1 MTERKEA
8 IVGSMFSGK
17 TAEVIE
23 QATRH
28 EIAGRKVQ
36 VFKPIIDDR
45 WDLRDKIRSHAGAE
59 YDATSVEDSL
69 GILENLED
77 GIEVVLIDEAQFFDE
92 QIVDVIL
99 ELSDRDIIVIFG
111 GLPEDFRG
119 EIFGSMGELL
129 PHADDV
135 NRLEAICNYEE
146 NGKVCGDP
154 ATKTQRFVNGEPAD
168 YNDPIVLVGEKD
180 FYAARC
186 PNHHKVRNKPKRNLE
201 REDHEVPKD

>member
-17 TAEVIE
+17 TAEIIE
-23 QATRH
+23 QITRH

-59 YDATSVEDSL
+59 HDATSVEDSL
-69 GILENLED
+69 AILENLED
-77 GIEVVLIDEAQFFDE
+77 GTEIVAIDEAQFFDKR
-92 QIVDVIL
+92 IVDVIL
-99 ELSDRDIIVIFG
+99 ELSDRDILVIFG

-119 EIFGSMGELL
+119 EIFGSMGKLL
-129 PHADDV
+129 PHADAID
-135 NRLEAICNYEE
+135 RLEAICDYKEDGE
-146 NGKVCGDP
+146 VCGDP
-154 ATKTQRFVNGEPAD
+154 ATKTQRFVNGEIAD

-186 PNHHKVRNKPKRNLE
+186 PKHHDVRNKPKRNLE

>member
-17 TAEVIE
+17 TAEIIE
-23 QATRH
+23 QITRH

-59 YDATSVEDSL
+59 HDAISVEDSL

-77 GIEVVLIDEAQFFDE
+77 GTEVVAIDEAQFFDKR
-92 QIVDVIL
+92 IVDVIL
-99 ELSDRDIIVIFG
+99 ELADRDIIVIFG

-119 EIFGSMGELL
+119 ETFGSMGELL
-129 PHADDV
+129 PHADGIA
-135 NRLEAICNYEE
+135 RLEAICDYKEDGE
-146 NGKVCGDP
+146 VCGDP
-154 ATKTQRFVNGEPAD
+154 ATKTQRFVNGEVAD

-186 PNHHKVRNKPKRNLE
+186 PKHHKVRNKPKRNLE
-201 REDHEVPKD
+201 REDHEVPRD